1 MLFDLAALNL
11 QLGHPCFNIKTVLLL
26 EKQISL
32 YALDVPADLFS
43 GIVFSVG
50 ISFSNSTALVL
61 HLKATAAGNEGI
73 AFPIE
78 VKMAGISVHMD

>member
-1 MLFDLAALNL
+1 M
-11 QLGHPCFNIKTVLLL
+11 KTVLLL

-50 ISFSNSTALVL
+50 ISSSNSATVVL
-61 HLKATAAGNEGI
+61 QLKATAAGNEGI

-78 VKMAGISVHMD
+78 VKMADTGISVQVG